1 MQPNTILT
9 VDWNFSRPHKI
20 SLVADNYDG
29 FCVEVTGLPQAFEQG
44 LSLSEAVKV
53 SDTEDD
59 QDAVAVLHEV
69 HLLLPFHMG
78 SLAEDQLALLLVKFH
93 RHALFLT
100 TSSANL
106 LTKIE
111 MCSEK
116 KNHHR

>member
-1 MQPNTILT
+1 MSFLSFQLPLTIKI
-9 VDWNFSRPHKI
+9 NFVSD
-20 SLVADNYDG
+20 DNDG
-29 FCVEVTGLPQAFEQG
+29 FRVEVTGLPQALEQG
-44 LSLSEAVKV
+44 LSLSETVKV

-93 RHALFLT
+93 RHTLFFT
-100 TSSANL
+100 TSNANL

-111 MCSEK
+111 MRSEK